1 MKIVFIS
8 YLMSEAV
15 LYIQK
20 IPTSTFLEYGL
31 LGSLF
36 IVALVVIRYLYMENK
51 ELQKERIE
59 MLERLMKLKNED
71 AEKYVAS
78 VGALREAI
86 MNQSITTKGYLEKHI
101 TKEHKDISDKINE
114 LKTYYGNG

>member
-1 MKIVFIS
+1 MKIKLIS
-8 YLMSEAV
+8 PLMDKTISF
-15 LYIQK
+15 IQK
-20 IPTSTFLEYGL
+20 TPTDTFLEYGL

-36 IVALVVIRYLYMENK
+36 IVALIVIRYLYLENK

-71 AEKYVAS
+71 AEKYIAS
-78 VGALREAI
+78 VGALREVI

-101 TKEHKDISDKINE
+101 SKEHKDISDKINE
-114 LKTYYGNG
+114 LKTYRND

>member
-1 MKIVFIS
+1 MKIMFINR
-8 YLMSEAV
+8 LIGETV
-15 LYIQK
+15 LFVQN

-36 IVALVVIRYLYMENK
+36 IVALIVIRYLYLENK
-51 ELQKERIE
+51 ELQRERIE

-78 VGALREAI
+78 VGALREVI

-101 TKEHKDISDKINE
+101 SKEHKDISDKINE
-114 LKTYYGNG
+114 LKINYRNG